1 MKLSVYG
8 IGGVAGEGHSYLKS
22 PMWWTGMILSKF
34 LTAVVLAVVETE
46 RSKVYMS
53 ICSDYWR
60 AVQFCCLRFHDRY
73 FSDSSWRA
81 ECCH

>member
-34 LTAVVLAVVETE
+34 LTAVVLAVVG
-46 RSKVYMS
+46 
-53 ICSDYWR
+53 
-60 AVQFCCLRFHDRY
+60 
-73 FSDSSWRA
+73 A
-81 ECCH
+81 E